1 MDKFSVAL
9 TLDERDFLVEGLKK
23 LREALWHVRDRETRN
38 TIDLLTLRLEL
49 MEMEGVA

>member
-9 TLDERDFLVEGLKK
+9 TLDERDVLVEGLKA
-23 LREALWHVRDRETRN
+23 LREKLWNVRDKETRN